1 MKRYDR
7 RMSSIKVVRDNGRV
21 KHYLDVI
28 DFEYERGSDCIEMEI
43 KIVASNDFNDFIV
56 EECTLNK
63 RDRAFL
69 MNDQGVTIDII
80 KA

>member
-1 MKRYDR
+1 
-7 RMSSIKVVRDNGRV
+7 MSSIKVVRDNGRV

-69 MNDQGVTIDII
+69 MNDRGVTIDII
-80 KA
+80 KV

>member
-1 MKRYDR
+1 
-7 RMSSIKVVRDNGRV
+7 MSSIKVVRNNGRV

-28 DFEYERGSDCIEMEI
+28 DFEYERKSDCIEMEI
-43 KIVASNDFNDFIV
+43 KIAASNDFKDYIV
-56 EECTLNK
+56 EECFLNK
-63 RDRAFL
+63 QDRAFL